1 MIFNDDSGF
10 DHEMTL
16 QAKTSKHTITQ
27 QDLKHQ
33 RWIRFA
39 SRFKAR
45 FSLRSQIWHCD
56 RLAKAVSK

>member
-33 RWIRFA
+33 RAGSASPHGSRPG
-39 SRFKAR
+39 SRFGP
-45 FSLRSQIWHCD
+45 RSGIVTGWQ
-56 RLAKAVSK
+56 KP